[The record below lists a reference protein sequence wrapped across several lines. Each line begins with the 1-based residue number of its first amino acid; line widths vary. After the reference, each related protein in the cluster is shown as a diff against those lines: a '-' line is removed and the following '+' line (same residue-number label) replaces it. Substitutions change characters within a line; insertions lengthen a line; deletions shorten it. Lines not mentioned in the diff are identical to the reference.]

1 MAGPWSARGA
11 DTWSTGGT
19 ARGEGESEAAGG
31 AQGRRWMPG
40 REVRRAERDSGGEGC
55 GHVRRMCEALETG
68 TRRTGGV
75 ASDGSRHG
83 RVAAT
88 GGGDACDYMTH
99 AGDVGK
105 VRTWRG
111 HRRGGTEPP
120 TRAGRRQ
127 QTKRQQTRLATER
140 HRTRPDAP
148 YSLPSTPLCHTRRAI
163 ILPPKRMPTKASMV
177 GHPIY
182 SEPWVQR
189 LDWTAFASEL
199 KESMEASAEACF
211 TGTNR

>member
-1 MAGPWSARGA
+1 M
-11 DTWSTGGT
+11 
-19 ARGEGESEAAGG
+19 
-31 AQGRRWMPG
+31 
-40 REVRRAERDSGGEGC
+40 
-55 GHVRRMCEALETG
+55 
-68 TRRTGGV
+68 
-75 ASDGSRHG
+75 
-83 RVAAT
+83 
-88 GGGDACDYMTH
+88 
-99 AGDVGK
+99 
-105 VRTWRG
+105 RTWRG

-148 YSLPSTPLCHTRRAI
+148 YSLPSTPLCYTRRAI

-199 KESMEASAEACF
+199 KESMEASAEACLQEQIDKATTF
-211 TGTNR
+211 GMEDIATALSTIQTQLSSPTWLPSQKHSIGEHVAKLLAQIAQGGLAGRACSQSSEIQLSPQIWRGSHGARRSLSWR